1 MEKIL
6 IADDDGDGEL
16 HKVESMAK
24 DELRRDNK
32 GDKEG
37 ESAREDLHLLYSYAI
52 FGQGQLLY

>member
-1 MEKIL
+1 
-6 IADDDGDGEL
+6 
-16 HKVESMAK
+16 MAK